1 MRENDLL
8 KSTVLHYKN
17 NYSENETDTSEE
29 IGSYGAAFLIRSLEK
44 IKKNTESEVFKKL
57 INTYIEEYLFHIKD
71 NNHHTIIN
79 DIVETSVKD
88 SSFILYAKTAYNKVL
103 KEEECL
109 SRLLDTLERNNIEKC
124 DLQTKP

>member
-17 NYSENETDTSEE
+17 NYSENETVTSEE
-29 IGSYGAAFLIRSLEK
+29 TGSYGAAFLIRSLEK
-44 IKKNTESEVFKKL
+44 IKNNTGSEVFKKL

>member
-17 NYSENETDTSEE
+17 NYSEHEIVYSEE
-29 IGSYGAAFLIRSLEK
+29 VDSYGAAFLVRSLEK
-44 IKKNTESEVFKKL
+44 IKKNTGSEVLKKL
-57 INTYIEEYLFHIKD
+57 IDKYIEEYKYHIKD
-71 NNHHTIIN
+71 NNREIIIN
-79 DIVETSVKD
+79 GIVETSARD

-109 SRLLDTLERNNIEKC
+109 SRLLDTLERNNI
-124 DLQTKP
+124 

>member
-17 NYSENETDTSEE
+17 NYPENEIVYPEE
-29 IGSYGAAFLIRSLEK
+29 VGSYGAAFLIRSLEK
-44 IKKNTESEVFKKL
+44 IKKNTGSDVLRKL
-57 INTYIEEYLFHIKD
+57 IDTYIEEYLFHIKD
-71 NNHHTIIN
+71 NNRDTIIN
-79 DIVETSVKD
+79 GIEEASAKG

-109 SRLLDTLERNNIEKC
+109 SRLLETLERNNIEK
-124 DLQTKP
+124 L